1 MEGWAGT
8 LRQSIVHGGG
18 AGSHRPMGGGAP
30 DRANHSLYLYALD
43 RKSRP
48 LLKQRTENE
57 LAHVPHTNISQHLHP
72 RVPSQHPSR
81 APDPYM
87 LCKAQ
92 PTHVCV
98 QCHDSRAELSLQ
110 AITWREARLLRG
122 GGRLRAAATA
132 MAGIASVTGCSTFL
146 VCMYVIT
153 GAPLSGC

>member
-1 MEGWAGT
+1 MFLGPAVSRVHCARAGVMEGRAGT
-8 LRQSIVHGGG
+8 LQQSIVHGGG

-92 PTHVCV
+92 PTLR
-98 QCHDSRAELSLQ
+98 CHSRA
-110 AITWREARLLRG
+110 R
-122 GGRLRAAATA
+122 
-132 MAGIASVTGCSTFL
+132 CSTNAAPTQAQSEGSSSATTARTGRPWL
-146 VCMYVIT
+146 VW
-153 GAPLSGC
+153 

>member
-92 PTHVCV
+92 PTLR
-98 QCHDSRAELSLQ
+98 CHTAERIAAPMQRQHRLSR
-110 AITWREARLLRG
+110 REAHLPPRAPG
-122 GGRLRAAATA
+122 GPG
-132 MAGIASVTGCSTFL
+132 
-146 VCMYVIT
+146 
-153 GAPLSGC
+153 LSGRRPRRSTRCAQTCSRTMRMHV